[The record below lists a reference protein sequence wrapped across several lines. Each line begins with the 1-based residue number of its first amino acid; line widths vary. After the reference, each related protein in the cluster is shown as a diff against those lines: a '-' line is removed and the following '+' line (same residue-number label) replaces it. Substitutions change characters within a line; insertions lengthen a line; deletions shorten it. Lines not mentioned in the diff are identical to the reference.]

1 MSKYKENITYSLSF
15 SDSCHPIYSSNGV
28 GHIKTLTINPREYL
42 GKALVLNYRGSALCF
57 G

>member
-1 MSKYKENITYSLSF
+1 MYQRCL

-28 GHIKTLTINPREYL
+28 GPIKTLRINPREYL
-42 GKALVLNYRGSALCF
+42 NKALALNHRELALCF